1 MTMIFGFAGNKL
13 LGKNKSFD
21 RSLKV
26 GVVVTVILIA
36 AKIIIIRFF

>member
-13 LGKNKSFD
+13 LGKNKSTD

-26 GVVVTVILIA
+26 GVIATVILLGV
-36 AKIIIIRFF
+36 KVLIIRYF